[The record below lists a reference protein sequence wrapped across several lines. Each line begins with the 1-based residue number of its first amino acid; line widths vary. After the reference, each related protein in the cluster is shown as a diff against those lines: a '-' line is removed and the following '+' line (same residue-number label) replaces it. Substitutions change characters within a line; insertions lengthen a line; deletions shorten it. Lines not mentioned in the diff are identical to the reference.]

1 MIPLRDVIPSRTTPW
16 VTLAI
21 ICLNVAVFTFE
32 IALSPDNRTQFF
44 FAYGLIP
51 AHFSWATA
59 VSSMFL
65 HDGWLH
71 IGGNMLSLWIFGDNV
86 EDRLGHVR
94 FLIFYLLVG
103 LAAVLAQ
110 TASDPASTLP
120 LIGAS
125 GAIAGVM
132 GAYFVTFPTSRVLVL
147 VFLFFFVDVVEIPA
161 LLYLGFWFLLQLV
174 EGVGRIGMSGATGG
188 VAFWA
193 HAGGF
198 LSGIAGVWLFKK
210 PERQRVEWWNT

>member
-21 ICLNVAVFTFE
+21 IGLNVAVFIVE
-32 IALSPDNRTQFF
+32 LSLSPEDLTRFF

-51 AHFSWATA
+51 AHFSWASA

-86 EDRLGHVR
+86 EDRLGHFR

-110 TASDPASTLP
+110 TASDPTSTLP

-147 VFLFFFVDVVEIPA
+147 VFLLFFVDVVEIPA
-161 LLYLGFWFLLQLV
+161 LLYLGFWFVLQLV
-174 EGVGRIGMSGATGG
+174 EGVGRVGMSGATGG

>member
-21 ICLNVAVFTFE
+21 IGLNVAVFVVE
-32 IALSPDNRTQFF
+32 LSLSPEDRTRFF

-51 AHFSWATA
+51 AHFSWASA

-71 IGGNMLSLWIFGDNV
+71 IGGNMLSLWIFGDNI
-86 EDRLGHVR
+86 EDRLGHFR
-94 FLIFYLLVG
+94 FLVFYLLVG

-110 TASDPASTLP
+110 TASDPTATLP

-147 VFLFFFVDVVEIPA
+147 VFLLFFVDVVEIPA

-193 HAGGF
+193 HSGGF
-198 LSGIAGVWLFKK
+198 LSGIAGVWLFKR

>member
-21 ICLNVAVFTFE
+21 IGLNVAVFVVE
-32 IALSPDNRTQFF
+32 LSLSPEDLPRFF
-44 FAYGLIP
+44 FAHGLIP
-51 AHFSWATA
+51 AHFTWVSA

-103 LAAVLAQ
+103 LVAVLAQ
-110 TASDPASTLP
+110 TASDTTSTLP

-147 VFLFFFVDVVEIPA
+147 VFLLFFVDVVEIPA
-161 LLYLGFWFLLQLV
+161 ILYLGFWFLLQLI